1 MQTEAIDRERL
12 RRLAESNG
20 AGTSVLSVYLNLDPR
35 EFATAEARST
45 SISSV
50 VDAADRRARD
60 HKEIRADVQRV
71 REYLESAEFQGA
83 QGMAVFSC
91 EARGLFEAFHLPRPV
106 SNDVVVGPAPFLE
119 PLTEMAASGDWLVV
133 LANRRIARFFR
144 GSTEHLEALGRLESD
159 THGQHDQG
167 GWSQARYQRSVD
179 NEAQHH
185 LGRAAAEI
193 DLRLR
198 RASFQHLLLG
208 APDEAYAALERELSK
223 AARERLRGRV
233 PIDVENTT
241 ADEVLAAAGA
251 LMERFER
258 ERETELLERMREGV
272 ATGGRGAAGT
282 VDVLAALTE
291 QRVEALLLDERFED
305 EGERCT
311 RCGLLRAV
319 NGGEQVCPADGAPM
333 EHLDAVG
340 EAAVERALLQDA
352 DVVVLR
358 DRPELGPVGGIA
370 AVLRF

>member
-1 MQTEAIDRERL
+1 MRAEAIDRERL
-12 RRLAESNG
+12 RRLAESTG

-35 EFATAEARST
+35 EFATPEARAT
-45 SISSV
+45 SIGSV
-50 VDAADRRARD
+50 VDEAERRARAD
-60 HKEIRADVQRV
+60 NAIRADVRRV
-71 REYLESAEFQGA
+71 REYLEGADFQGA
-83 QGMAVFSC
+83 QGLAVFSC
-91 EARGLFEAFHLPRPV
+91 ETAGLFETFHLPRPV
-106 SNDVVVGPAPFLE
+106 SNEVVVGPAPFVE

-133 LANRRIARFFR
+133 LANRRVARFFR
-144 GSTEHLEALGRLESD
+144 GSTEHLEDIGRLDSD
-159 THGQHDQG
+159 THGRHDQG

-185 LGRAAAEI
+185 LSRAAAEI

-208 APDEAYAALERELSK
+208 APDEAYASLERELSK
-223 AARERLRGRV
+223 AARGRLRGRV

-241 ADEVLAAAGA
+241 SDEVLAAAGS

-258 ERETELLERMREGV
+258 ERETNLLERMREGV

-282 VDVLAALTE
+282 ADVLGALTE
-291 QRVEALLLDERFED
+291 QRVEVLLLDERFED

-311 RCGLLRAV
+311 SCGLLRAV
-319 NGGEQVCPADGAPM
+319 DAAEMVCPADGAPM

-352 DVVVLR
+352 DLVVLR
-358 DRPELGPVGGIA
+358 DRPELAPVGGIA